1 MEKSFTETI
10 MQELDKE
17 VLEKDKWL
25 KNSAKLLSNLSKQ
38 IYNFADCSESIFY
51 LDLFSSLEK
60 LSKKILKLSAF
71 ILQFASSLLEI
82 KDKFLVKQI

>member
-1 MEKSFTETI
+1 

-71 ILQFASSLLEI
+71 FTFPAFILQFASSLLEI